1 MATLTINKEKSLN
14 ALNRQVLEEIDH
26 AIDTAANEKVRLLF
40 VEGAGEKAFV
50 AGADISEMLNLKS
63 VEAKKF
69 SELGHKVFKKLES
82 SPFVSVAK
90 VNGFALG
97 GGFELALA
105 CDVIFATTSSK
116 FGLPEV
122 GLGLIPGFGGTQRLS
137 RSIGL
142 HAAKALTLSG
152 DMVDA
157 EFLSNK
163 GLIYKVCKDQEEL
176 NTESLAFAKRV
187 SSKGPVSVFTAK
199 AAIQKGFDLKQPDA
213 LTLEQ
218 QEFALLFGTKEA
230 SEGMAAFVEKRK
242 PEY

>member
-1 MATLTINKEKSLN
+1 
-14 ALNRQVLEEIDH
+14 
-26 AIDTAANEKVRLLF
+26 
-40 VEGAGEKAFV
+40 
-50 AGADISEMLNLKS
+50 
-63 VEAKKF
+63 
-69 SELGHKVFKKLES
+69 
-82 SPFVSVAK
+82 
-90 VNGFALG
+90 
-97 GGFELALA
+97 
-105 CDVIFATTSSK
+105 
-116 FGLPEV
+116 
-122 GLGLIPGFGGTQRLS
+122 
-137 RSIGL
+137 
-142 HAAKALTLSG
+142 
-152 DMVDA
+152 MVDA

-187 SSKGPVSVFTAK
+187 SSKGPVAVFTAK